1 MTQRRIVP
9 FDAVD
14 QPEPGMLYSDRLGP
28 WFDLDGSEIIPVGTE
43 AVEVAVERII
53 GTFRL
58 WSNRPRIDGTSVA
71 IDFPLLTQLIQQD
84 WDRVMGG
91 EDGRLPGKG
100 FLIAY
105 HSGAAA
111 VGRLAEDLL
120 CQVVLER
127 LLAAYWPQGRV
138 VGVQDAV
145 GSGALVAP
153 SSGERCDDLVIVDR
167 SGLMLVESKCTVG
180 SWSSLRRMERKAVR
194 QLTRSARAD
203 PRVTTGVVLASSL
216 KDHRVGVWC
225 QSRGELLAG
234 PSTGRP

>member
-1 MTQRRIVP
+1 MTQRRVVP

-14 QPEPGMLYSDRLGP
+14 EPEPGMLYSDRLGP

-43 AVEVAVERII
+43 AVERAVELII
-53 GTFRL
+53 GAFQL
-58 WSNRPRIDGTSVA
+58 WSNLPKIDGISVA

-100 FLIAY
+100 FLVAY
-105 HSGAAA
+105 HSSAAA

-127 LLAAYWPQGRV
+127 LLAAYWPEGRV
-138 VGVQDAV
+138 VVVQDAV
-145 GSGALVAP
+145 RSGELVAP

-167 SGLMLVESKCTVG
+167 SGLILVECA
-180 SWSSLRRMERKAVR
+180 SSSSGAETGREVDGVAERKLTAASRCESGPGRR
-194 QLTRSARAD
+194 QG
-203 PRVTTGVVLASSL
+203 PR
-216 KDHRVGVWC
+216 
-225 QSRGELLAG
+225 
-234 PSTGRP
+234 